1 MEQFHARRFPGES
14 DTYREARNQLLS
26 AERDLRR
33 KVEEVAALR
42 RALPPG
48 GAVTQD
54 YVFEE
59 DAADPSEPG
68 TAMQTRLS
76 DLFAPGKD
84 TLVVYSFM
92 YPPGGKACP
101 MCTAFLDSL
110 NGSAGH
116 ISQRVNLAVVAK
128 APLETIRDFAASRGW
143 SGLRLLSSAG
153 NSYNA
158 DYFGESDGGDQWP
171 MVNVFRRDAD
181 GIHHTYA
188 SEIFFAASEEGQ
200 HPRHVDAMWPLWNIF
215 DLTPDGRGEN
225 WFPQISYD

>member
-1 MEQFHARRFPGES
+1 MGQFHERRFPGET
-14 DTYREARNQLLS
+14 DTYREARDRLLS
-26 AERDLRR
+26 AERDLRL

-42 RALPPG
+42 RGLPPG
-48 GAVTQD
+48 GAVKED
-54 YVFEE
+54 YAFEE
-59 DAADPSEPG
+59 GAADPSEPG
-68 TAMQTRLS
+68 TTRQTRLS
-76 DLFAPGKD
+76 DLFAPGRD

-116 ISQRVNLAVVAK
+116 ISQRVNLAVIAK
-128 APLETIRDFAASRGW
+128 APLQTIRDFAVSRGW
-143 SGLRLLSSAG
+143 SDLRLLSSAG

-158 DYFGESDGGDQWP
+158 DYFGESEEGDQWP

-188 SEIFFAASEEGQ
+188 SEIFFAGSEEGQ